1 MSLYPQPSQVSVSK
15 LIFCLDLV
23 KILNPVVDLSLQ
35 EDLVLLQVSLLASI
49 VEDVAEDP

>member
-1 MSLYPQPSQVSVSK
+1 MK
-15 LIFCLDLV
+15 LEFRPRIDNTTDLV